1 MGLKATETA
10 CNIKNVFGLQLL
22 TNVQCSGCTRSF
34 AKEMRALK
42 MRSVVAGHWKFTMT
56 NWEQSS
62 KLMLLQWH
70 EKLRKS
76 STSTILH
83 LINTWSKLER
93 WKALI
98 SGCLMSWLQIKK
110 KILVLKCHLLLV
122 HTTTTNHFSIRLRHV
137 TKSGFYTTTS
147 SVVGWRR
154 NSKALSKANPAPK
167 KGHGHCVVVCCASD
181 PL

>member
-93 WKALI
+93 WKNSI
-98 SGCLMSWLQIKK
+98 SWCLMSWPQVKK
-110 KILVLKCHLLLV
+110 LIILKCHLLLFYA
-122 HTTTTNHFSIRLRHV
+122 TTTNHFLIKLWCV
-137 TKSGFYTTTS
+137 MKS
-147 SVVGWRR
+147 
-154 NSKALSKANPAPK
+154 
-167 KGHGHCVVVCCASD
+167 D
-181 PL
+181 D

>member
-93 WKALI
+93 WKNSI
-98 SGCLMSWLQIKK
+98 SGCLMSWPQVKK
-110 KILVLKCHLLLV
+110 LVILKCHLLLFYA
-122 HTTTTNHFSIRLRHV
+122 TTTNHFLIKLWCV
-137 TKSGFYTTTS
+137 MKS
-147 SVVGWRR
+147 
-154 NSKALSKANPAPK
+154 
-167 KGHGHCVVVCCASD
+167 D
-181 PL
+181 D